1 MAKLAIQTGRKAIN
15 LIFALNFHLACCLLM
30 NKFVLSSTKLTTMNK
45 LFSTLLI
52 LFFGFQAF
60 SQDLKETVLT
70 SQIKDVTLFLS
81 GAQLFE
87 NASGQIP
94 SGESVILL
102 KGLSP
107 YLDEKSIQV
116 KGQGNFTIQSVNKRL
131 DFLSEKEVGEKVKA
145 LESQIGL
152 IQKSQILAQNRL
164 QVLATK
170 SALLSANKDLGGSQ
184 SGPTMAELRAALDF
198 FDAELT
204 KITNEELKIK
214 TEISDGETKIRQL
227 RNQIGAIQESQNKS
241 TSEIRIRVKA
251 PAAGTATFQVNYLV
265 ANAGWYPKYD
275 VRVKNINEPLQ
286 LNYKAEVYQN
296 TGVDWKNVKLRFSNA
311 NPNQSG
317 QSPNLEKWELN
328 FARLT
333 TVNKFALPQ
342 TPGTVSG
349 VVLDENGSPLPGVSV
364 LVKGSTIGT
373 ATDLEGRYSLTLPG
387 NAQQLVFSFVGYT
400 LQEQG
405 IQGRSNVSVSMIPDT
420 QMLQEVTVMGY
431 SDSQKRSMTNASTV
445 RIRGANAMEAAPLL
459 TSFIE
464 NQTTVEIEV
473 AEPYS
478 IKTNGERTLV
488 DLKAYDIPARYRYT
502 AIPKLDKDAFLIAEI
517 AEWNQYSLLEG
528 ESNLYF
534 EDGFVGRSILN
545 TAALQ
550 DTLQVSMGR
559 DRSIVMQRNKVDQFS
574 KKRTIGSNITESRG
588 YEIILKNN
596 KSQAVTLLVKDQIPV
611 SVNSNIVV
619 TPGEVNGGT
628 LDPQT
633 GIVTWEI
640 TLAPGVQQ
648 KLSLQYEV
656 KYPKSERLILD

>member
-1 MAKLAIQTGRKAIN
+1 MKKV
-15 LIFALNFHLACCLLM
+15 LIPFLMLL
-30 NKFVLSSTKLTTMNK
+30 FVSRA
-45 LFSTLLI
+45 
-52 LFFGFQAF
+52 FGQE
-60 SQDLKETVLT
+60 LKETALT
-70 SQIKDVTLFLS
+70 SRIQDVTLFLS
-81 GAQLFE
+81 GAQIFE
-87 NASGQIP
+87 NTSGQIP

-116 KGQGNFTIQSVNKRL
+116 KGQGNFTIQAVNKRL

-145 LESQIGL
+145 LEDQIEG
-152 IQKSQILAQNRL
+152 ISKSQTLAQNRL

-170 SALLSANKDLGGSQ
+170 SSLLASNKDLGGSQ

-204 KITNEELKIK
+204 KITAEELKIK
-214 TEISDGETKIRQL
+214 SEIAEGERRMQQL
-227 RNQIGAIQESQNKS
+227 RNQISAMQESQNKS

-251 PAAGTATFQVNYLV
+251 PTSGSATFQINYLV

-286 LNYKAEVYQN
+286 LIYKAEVYQN

-317 QSPNLEKWELN
+317 QSPNLDKWELN
-328 FARLT
+328 YARFT
-333 TVNKFALPQ
+333 TVNKFTVPQ
-342 TPGTVSG
+342 SPGTVSG
-349 VVLDENGSPLPGVSV
+349 VVLDEFGDPIPGASV
-364 LVKGSTIGT
+364 LVKGTTIGT
-373 ATDLEGRYSLTLPG
+373 ATDREGRYSLTLPRS
-387 NAQQLVFSFVGYT
+387 AQSLVFSFIGYAA
-400 LQEQG
+400 QEVG
-405 IQGRSNVSVSMIPDT
+405 IQGRSNLSVSLMEDT
-420 QMLQEVTVMGY
+420 QMLSEVVVTGY
-431 SDSQKRSMTNASTV
+431 GAREKRALTGSVAGVNV
-445 RIRGANAMEAAPLL
+445 RSGRDMEAAPLL
-459 TSFIE
+459 TTFVE

-488 DLKAYDIPARYRYT
+488 DLKGYDIPATYRYI

-545 TAALQ
+545 AAALQ

-559 DRSIVMQRNKVDQFS
+559 DRSIVMQREKVDQFS

-588 YEIILKNN
+588 YEITLKNN

-611 SVNSNIVV
+611 SVNSNITV
-619 TPGEVNGGT
+619 TSGELSGGN
-628 LDPQT
+628 LDPLT

-640 TLAPGVQQ
+640 TLAPGAQQ

-656 KYPKSERLILD
+656 KYPKSERIILD

>member
-1 MAKLAIQTGRKAIN
+1 MK
-15 LIFALNFHLACCLLM
+15 
-30 NKFVLSSTKLTTMNK
+30 KFVLSSTKLKTMKK
-45 LFSTLLI
+45 LLLSFLTLL
-52 LFFGFQAF
+52 LSLQTF
-60 SQDLKETVLT
+60 SQDLKETSLT
-70 SQIKDVTLFLS
+70 SQIKDVTLFIS
-81 GAQLFE
+81 NAQVFE

-94 SGESVILL
+94 AGESVILL

-116 KGQGNFTIQSVNKRL
+116 KGQGNFTIQAVNKRL

-145 LESQIGL
+145 LEAQIEL
-152 IQKSQILAQNRL
+152 IRKSQTLSQNRL

-170 SALLSANKDLGGSQ
+170 TSLLSANKDLGGTQ
-184 SGPTMAELRAALDF
+184 NGPTMAELRAALDF

-204 KITNEELKIK
+204 KITNEELRIK
-214 TEISDGETKIRQL
+214 AEMAVGETKMQQL
-227 RNQIGAIQESQNKS
+227 RNQINTMQESQNKS

-251 PAAGTATFQVNYLV
+251 PAAGTVTLQINYLV

-317 QSPNLEKWELN
+317 QSPNLDKWELN
-328 FARLT
+328 YARFT
-333 TVNKFALPQ
+333 TVNKFSVPQ

-349 VVLDENGSPLPGVSV
+349 VVLDEQGRAIPGATV
-364 LVKGSTIGT
+364 LVKGTTIGT
-373 ATDLEGRYSLTLPG
+373 ATDKDGRYSLTLPS
-387 NAQQLVFSFVGYT
+387 NAQNLVFSFIGFAV
-400 LQEQG
+400 QEER
-405 IQGRSNVSVSMIPDT
+405 IQGRSNVSVSLIPET
-420 QMLQEVTVMGY
+420 SMLQEAVVAGY
-431 SDSQKRSMTNASTV
+431 SPREKRMETTGTTV
-445 RIRGANAMEAAPLL
+445 RIRGANTPDSAPLL
-459 TSFIE
+459 TTFVE

-488 DLKAYDIPARYRYT
+488 DLKAYDIPASYRYT

-545 TAALQ
+545 AAALQ

-559 DRSIVMQRNKVDQFS
+559 DRSIVTQREKVDQFS
-574 KKRTIGSNITESRG
+574 KKRTIGSNTTESRG
-588 YEIILKNN
+588 YEITLKNN
-596 KSQAVTLLVKDQIPV
+596 KSQAVTLVVKDQIPV
-611 SVNSNIVV
+611 SINSNIVV
-619 TPGEVNGGT
+619 TPGELSGGS
-628 LDPQT
+628 LDSQT

-640 TLAPGVQQ
+640 TLAPGAQQ
-648 KLSLQYEV
+648 KLALQYEV
-656 KYPKSERLILD
+656 KYPKSERIILD

>member
-1 MAKLAIQTGRKAIN
+1 MKKM
-15 LIFALNFHLACCLLM
+15 IFPF
-30 NKFVLSSTKLTTMNK
+30 
-45 LFSTLLI
+45 LF
-52 LFFGFQAF
+52 LFLGIQAF
-60 SQDLKETVLT
+60 SQDLKETTLA
-70 SQIKDVTLFLS
+70 SEIKEVTLFLS
-81 GAQLFE
+81 GAQIFE
-87 NASGQIP
+87 NASGQI
-94 SGESVILL
+94 SAGESVILL
-102 KGLSP
+102 KRLSP

-116 KGQGNFTIQSVNKRL
+116 KGQGNFTIQAVNKRL

-145 LESQIGL
+145 LEDQIEV
-152 IQKSQILAQNRL
+152 IRKSQTLSQNRL

-170 SALLSANKDLGGSQ
+170 SSVLAANKDLGGSQ
-184 SGPTMAELRAALDF
+184 SGPTMAELRAALEF

-214 TEISDGETKIRQL
+214 AEIANGETKMQQL
-227 RNQIGAIQESQNKS
+227 RNQISAMQESQNKS

-251 PAAGTATFQVNYLV
+251 PAAGSATFQVNYLV

-317 QSPNLEKWELN
+317 QSPILDKWELN
-328 FARLT
+328 YARFT
-333 TVNKFALPQ
+333 TVNKFSVPQ
-342 TPGTVSG
+342 TPGSVSG
-349 VVLDENGSPLPGVSV
+349 VVLDETGQPVPGATV
-364 LVKGSTIGT
+364 LVKGTTIGT
-373 ATDLEGRYSLTLPG
+373 STDMEGRYSLTLPS
-387 NAQQLVFSFVGYT
+387 NAQNLVFSFIGFAA
-400 LQEQG
+400 QEER
-405 IQGRSNVSVSMIPDT
+405 IQGRSNVSVSLIPDT
-420 QMLQEVTVMGY
+420 SMLSEVVVAGY
-431 SDSQKRSMTNASTV
+431 GVREKRALTGSANV
-445 RIRGANAMEAAPLL
+445 RDGRSNSMEAAALL
-459 TSFIE
+459 TTFVE

-488 DLKAYDIPARYRYT
+488 DLKAYDIPATYRYT

-545 TAALQ
+545 AAALQ

-559 DRSIVMQRNKVDQFS
+559 DRSIVMQREKVDQFS

-588 YEIILKNN
+588 YEITLKNN
-596 KSQAVTLLVKDQIPV
+596 KSQAVTLVVKDQIPV
-611 SVNSNIVV
+611 SINSNIEV
-619 TPGEVNGGT
+619 TAAELSGGS
-628 LDPQT
+628 LDTQT

-640 TLAPGVQQ
+640 TLAPGAQQ

-656 KYPKSERLILD
+656 KYPKSERIILD